1 MNIYFLQKIET
12 PRLTIRPVQ
21 VGDEV
26 ALNEAINKSLSLL
39 QRWMPWAKDPSFKT
53 TQVFVQRSVID
64 WEAQQSQEF
73 PMVVIHKADN
83 KIIAASG
90 YNEKS
95 DPTKPYYEIGYWID
109 ADYQGQGFI
118 TEMVNA
124 LTKYALIAIRAKR
137 VQICT
142 QAENIKSIAVANR
155 CGYKVEAIMKN
166 YCIDCITGLPA
177 DSLLFSCCDIKQLPQ
192 LEITWQ
198 HKRKEKIF
206 FAKTTNLSDNQPTK
220 ALQKLSTK
228 NLILAPPNMD
238 DANKLHAA
246 AIASQA
252 EIGPWFSWAKPNLS
266 LSDIQRHLREAE
278 QAATDIY
285 SYDHLFYLVWDHN
298 CKILLGEVC
307 LKILDWS
314 YPASVMLNYWFDTQH
329 TGKGYVTEAI
339 HMLIQ
344 YLFSE
349 LKIRR
354 VQLQVATQNI
364 RSIKL
369 ANRLGFS
376 HEGTLTNHSKN
387 FISEEIISSELF
399 AITELSA
406 LKK

>member
-1 MNIYFLQKIET
+1 MNIYFLQQIET

-26 ALNEAINKSLSLL
+26 ALNKAINKSLSLL

-53 TQVFVQRSVID
+53 TQAFVQRSVID
-64 WEAQQSQEF
+64 WQAQQSQEF

-109 ADYQGQGFI
+109 ADYQGQGLI

-124 LTKYALIAIRAKR
+124 LTKYALLGIKANR

-155 CGYKVEAIMKN
+155 CGYKLEAIMKN
-166 YCIDCITGLPA
+166 YCIDCISGLPA
-177 DSLLFSCCDIKQLPQ
+177 DSLLFSCCDVNQLPP
-192 LEITWQ
+192 LNITWQ
-198 HKRKEKIF
+198 Y
-206 FAKTTNLSDNQPTK
+206 KTTEKVCFTRNKSHSDNQPTK
-220 ALQKLSTK
+220 ILQKLSTK
-228 NLILAPPNMD
+228 NLMLVPPNMT

-246 AIASQA
+246 ALVSQA
-252 EIGPWFSWAKPNLS
+252 EIGPWFSWAKPNLA
-266 LSDIQRHLREAE
+266 LSDIEAHLREGE

-285 SYDHLFYLVWDHN
+285 SHDHLFYLAWDHN
-298 CKILLGEVC
+298 CKILLGEVW

-329 TGKGYVTEAI
+329 TGKGYATEAI